1 MKNKLGY
8 ICGSESWGGLEMN
21 HVRNA
26 KWMHDRGHE
35 VHYFC
40 LKGSK
45 SHQMAQEQGLNIAF
59 IEKHRKYY
67 DFKQGRALVKLVKQL
82 GITHLISRSTS
93 DLSILA
99 FVKWKLGRQIH
110 TSYFM
115 EMQMGVVKKN
125 FMHTLR
131 YKYIDLW
138 SCPLN
143 YLEHQVKTMTNYKNE
158 LVVIPSGIELD
169 RFSTDE
175 QQFNSRNKMDLPQGQ
190 LLFGLAGRFDPQ
202 KGQLLLLDA
211 VSRCKRKDFSIV
223 LLGEPTLH
231 ESGEIYY
238 QQMLDLISKYE
249 LDTRVFIR
257 PFMKNI
263 EVFYNAIDWFVMATK
278 AETFGMVTIEALA
291 SGKPVLG
298 SNAGGT
304 VEILGDGQFGVLF
317 EPLDAEDLANKIDL
331 ILNNSIQFAPQMLQK
346 EAATYDHKKVCSRV
360 EHALGLMNL

>member
-125 FMHTLR
+125 FMHTFR

-143 YLEHQVKTMTNYKNE
+143 YLENQVKTMTNYKNE

-211 VSRCKRKDFSIV
+211 VSRCTRKEFSIV

-249 LDTRVFIR
+249 LDSRVFIR

-263 EVFYNAIDWFVMATK
+263 EIFYNAIDWFVMATK

-304 VEILGDGQFGVLF
+304 VEILRDGQFGVLF

-346 EAATYDHKKVCSRV
+346 EAATYDHKKVCSRI

>member
-8 ICGSESWGGLEMN
+8 ICGSKSWGGLEMN

-40 LKGSK
+40 LQGSK
-45 SHQMAQEQGLNIAF
+45 SHQMAHEQGLNIAF
-59 IEKHRKYY
+59 IEKHRKYC

-131 YKYIDLW
+131 YKFIDLW

-143 YLEHQVKTMTNYKNE
+143 YLENQVNTMTNFKNE
-158 LVVIPSGIELD
+158 LVIIPSGIELD
-169 RFSTDE
+169 RFYKGE
-175 QQFNSRNKMDLPQGQ
+175 PQNARNIMDLPQNEVF
-190 LLFGLAGRFDPQ
+190 FGLAGRFDPQ

-211 VSRCKRKDFSIV
+211 VSRCTRKDFSIV

-249 LDTRVFIR
+249 LDSRVFIR

-291 SGKPVLG
+291 TGKPVLG

-304 VEILGDGQFGVLF
+304 VEILGDGKFGVLF
-317 EPLDAEDLANKIDL
+317 EPLDPKDLAQKIDL
-331 ILNNSIQFAPQMLQK
+331 ILNNSIQFAPQILRK
-346 EAATYDHKKVCSRV
+346 EAANYDHNKVCALV
-360 EHALGLMNL
+360 EQALGLMNI

>member
-1 MKNKLGY
+1 
-8 ICGSESWGGLEMN
+8 MN

-40 LKGSK
+40 LHGSK
-45 SHQMAQEQGLNIAF
+45 SHQMAQEQGLNIVF

-67 DFKQGRALVKLVKQL
+67 DFKQGRALVKLVKQI

-125 FMHTLR
+125 FMHTFR

-143 YLEHQVKTMTNYKNE
+143 YLENQVKTMTNFKNE

-169 RFSTDE
+169 RFSAEE
-175 QQFNSRNKMDLPQGQ
+175 QQFNSRDKMDLPQGQ

-211 VSRCKRKDFSIV
+211 VARCTRKDFSIV
-223 LLGEPTLH
+223 LLGEPTLN

-249 LDTRVFIR
+249 LDSRVFIR

-346 EAATYDHKKVCSRV
+346 EAATYDHKKVCSRI